1 MAKIISREDG
11 YHFIDGDQDTLCKV
25 WNEKSKP
32 TETHPDGK
40 PWIVLPKDNSTNRTY
55 FSEDKFVAE
64 NVDGELEVDVKTSAP
79 RTLGATGV
87 KANIVKYLDEATAA
101 EYTELV
107 NNTVEKFKAA
117 KASSRKK
124 RPEEMTADELRELI
138 ARLESGEKATVT
150 TGPKSFL
157 DMFTEEEYARYN
169 EILALAAENK
179 ANAPKHKAERR
190 PLTDEEKA
198 DRASKRKIKEISK
211 AKALLA
217 ALMADGNDEVID
229 ETELD

>member
-32 TETHPDGK
+32 TEAHPAGK

-87 KANIVKYLDEATAA
+87 KANIV
-101 EYTELV
+101 
-107 NNTVEKFKAA
+107 NQ
-117 KASSRKK
+117 
-124 RPEEMTADELRELI
+124 
-138 ARLESGEKATVT
+138 
-150 TGPKSFL
+150 
-157 DMFTEEEYARYN
+157 
-169 EILALAAENK
+169 
-179 ANAPKHKAERR
+179 
-190 PLTDEEKA
+190 
-198 DRASKRKIKEISK
+198 
-211 AKALLA
+211 
-217 ALMADGNDEVID
+217 
-229 ETELD
+229 